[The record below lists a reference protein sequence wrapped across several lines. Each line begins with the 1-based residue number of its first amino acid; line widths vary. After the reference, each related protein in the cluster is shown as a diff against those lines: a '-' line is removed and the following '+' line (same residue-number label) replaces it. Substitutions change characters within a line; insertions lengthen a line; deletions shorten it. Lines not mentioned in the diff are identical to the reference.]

1 MVREKIINWLKKLI
15 KITDYININAEIA
28 PCVTLFGIIN
38 FSFAKGKIKLTP
50 EEWDDNDKERI
61 ADFLRSEG
69 VGITLEEFKESLK
82 EEIKK
87 VSEER
92 QKLILDEIKRL
103 LVENPLVSL
112 EEFEKRPEIKP
123 LLEYEFV
130 GRESELGEL
139 HEFLENDKE
148 VFVITGEGGFG
159 KTRLAIEF
167 ARRVANDNWDVYFID
182 RDKDFKHSVV
192 SIVLSGKNVLLI
204 LDDASRYPE
213 RNKVIGFVQNPPEDI
228 NAKTVKLLLIDRA
241 IFKESIENELKER
254 NVSAQY
260 LQIENGDI
268 PSFLKEHFEIEREDA
283 EQIEK
288 ESRGNFVIAIFLAEL
303 YRDKGRIGRQKE
315 AIEHRI
321 AKYKEDI
328 REYRSMSIGDIDNIL
343 FLLSLLT
350 PIEWEEDYKYF
361 EEVLTR
367 YLPEYDFQH
376 LKAIIGLADRN
387 TDFFLLRSG
396 ERYVFKYDLIADYL
410 LSQFINIKGENFDRV
425 MSKFLP
431 YMPFRIS
438 YNIFVIPRFFR
449 EEAEKAVQILGQIWV
464 KLNVIRGQTPE
475 YFSALVL
482 FTGDLSSLPFF
493 DIAKI
498 DTSHW
503 LSCYKEVSKTH
514 PEKEV
519 EVREELA
526 SGLVNATNRYGK
538 AKRFD
543 KMEACLKDLKA
554 LHEEHPEKEVREK
567 LASGLINATSHYGKA
582 KRFDEME
589 ACLEE
594 LKALHEEHLEEKEVR
609 EELAMGLVNAT
620 SDYGEAERF
629 DEVEACLE
637 ELRTLH
643 EEHPEKEVREELAKG
658 LVNATNRYGEAK
670 RFEEMEA
677 CLEELRALHEEHLE
691 EKEVRE
697 ELAKGLVN
705 ATSDYG
711 EAERFKEMEAC
722 LEELRALHIE
732 HPEKEVREE
741 LAKGLVNATSDYG
754 EAERFE
760 EMEACLEE
768 LKALH
773 EAYPEKEVRENLAS
787 GLVNAT
793 NHYGEAKRF
802 EEMEACLED
811 LRALHIEHPEEKEVR
826 EELAKGLFNAAAYK
840 KPDYE
845 TLLLLYK
852 LRFDLPDDVNKEK
865 NIKTI
870 KNSFMRATKER
881 IEEIYDEDEGEHFEE
896 FLNFLNAE
904 IEDTELVLLMT
915 EISERWD
922 IRIQRKMRELLRL

>member
-1 MVREKIINWLKKLI
+1 MVGEKIINWLKTKKLK
-15 KITDYININAEIA
+15 KITDYININVEIA

-69 VGITLEEFKESLK
+69 VGISLEEFKESLK

-87 VSEER
+87 VSEET

-167 ARRVANDNWDVYFID
+167 ARQVANDNWDVYFID

-192 SIVLSGKNVLLI
+192 SIVLSGKSVLLI

-213 RNKVIGFVQNPPEDI
+213 RNKVVGFVQNPPEDI
-228 NAKTVKLLLIDRA
+228 NVKTVKLLLIDRA

-254 NVSAQY
+254 NASAQY

-268 PSFLKEHFEIEREDA
+268 PSFLKEHFEIQREDV

-350 PIEWEEDYKYF
+350 PIEWEKDYKYF

-425 MSKFLP
+425 MSKFFP
-431 YMPFRIS
+431 YMSFRIS

-449 EEAEKAVQILGQIWV
+449 EEAEKAVQILGQIWI
-464 KLNVIRGQTPE
+464 KLNEVRGQTPE

-493 DIAKI
+493 DIEKI
-498 DTSHW
+498 DISHW
-503 LSCYKEVSKTH
+503 LSCYKEVSKTY
-514 PEKEV
+514 PEKGV
-519 EVREELA
+519 EVKEKLA
-526 SGLVNATNRYGK
+526 MGLVNATNRYGEAKRFNEMRACLKELKALHEEHPEEKEVRENLASGLFNATSHYGEAERFDEMEACLKELRALHEEHPEKEVREKHTMGLVNATSHYGKAERFDEMEACLKELRALHEEHPEKEVRGKLAMGLFNATSHYGEVKRFDEMETRLKDLRALHIKHPEKEVREELAKGLVNATSHYGK

-543 KMEACLKDLKA
+543 EMEACLKDLRA

-567 LASGLINATSHYGKA
+567 LASGL
-582 KRFDEME
+582 
-589 ACLEE
+589 
-594 LKALHEEHLEEKEVR
+594 
-609 EELAMGLVNAT
+609 VNAT
-620 SDYGEAERF
+620 
-629 DEVEACLE
+629 
-637 ELRTLH
+637 T
-643 EEHPEKEVREELAKG
+643 
-658 LVNATNRYGEAK
+658 
-670 RFEEMEA
+670 
-677 CLEELRALHEEHLE
+677 
-691 EKEVRE
+691 
-697 ELAKGLVN
+697 
-705 ATSDYG
+705 
-711 EAERFKEMEAC
+711 
-722 LEELRALHIE
+722 
-732 HPEKEVREE
+732 
-741 LAKGLVNATSDYG
+741 
-754 EAERFE
+754 
-760 EMEACLEE
+760 
-768 LKALH
+768 
-773 EAYPEKEVRENLAS
+773 
-787 GLVNAT
+787 
-793 NHYGEAKRF
+793 
-802 EEMEACLED
+802 
-811 LRALHIEHPEEKEVR
+811 
-826 EELAKGLFNAAAYK
+826 YK

-865 NIKTI
+865 RIKVI
-870 KNSFMRATKER
+870 EDSFMRATKER

-896 FLNFLNAE
+896 FLNSLKAE
-904 IEDTELVLLMT
+904 IEDTELVLLMN
-915 EISERWD
+915 EISERLD
-922 IRIQRKMRELLRL
+922 IRIQRKMWELLSL

>member
-1 MVREKIINWLKKLI
+1 MVREKIINWLKIKKLR
-15 KITDYININAEIA
+15 KITDYINVEIA

-69 VGITLEEFKESLK
+69 VGISLEEFKEFLK

-87 VSEER
+87 VSEET
-92 QKLILDEIKRL
+92 QLILDKIKHL
-103 LVENPLVSL
+103 FVENPLVSL

-123 LLEYEFV
+123 LLEYKFV

-139 HEFLENDKE
+139 HEFLETDKE

-159 KTRLAIEF
+159 KTRLAIKF
-167 ARRVANDNWDVYFID
+167 ARQVAKDDWDVYFID

-228 NAKTVKLLLIDRA
+228 NVKTVKLLLIDRA

-260 LQIENGDI
+260 HQIENGNI
-268 PSFLKEHFEIEREDA
+268 PSFLREHFEIEREDA

-350 PIEWEEDYKYF
+350 PIEWKEDYKYF

-376 LKAIIGLADRN
+376 LKEIIGLAGRN
-387 TDFFLLRSG
+387 TDFFLLRSD

-431 YMPFRIS
+431 YMPLRIS

-493 DIAKI
+493 DIEKI
-498 DTSHW
+498 DISHW

-526 SGLVNATNRYGK
+526 MGL
-538 AKRFD
+538 F
-543 KMEACLKDLKA
+543 
-554 LHEEHPEKEVREK
+554 
-567 LASGLINATSHYGKA
+567 NATSCYGDA

-594 LKALHEEHLEEKEVR
+594 LKALHEEH
-609 EELAMGLVNAT
+609 
-620 SDYGEAERF
+620 
-629 DEVEACLE
+629 
-637 ELRTLH
+637 
-643 EEHPEKEVREELAKG
+643 PEKEVREKLAMG

-670 RFEEMEA
+670 RF
-677 CLEELRALHEEHLE
+677 
-691 EKEVRE
+691 
-697 ELAKGLVN
+697 
-705 ATSDYG
+705 
-711 EAERFKEMEAC
+711 KEMEAC
-722 LEELRALHIE
+722 LKDLW
-732 HPEKEVREE
+732 
-741 LAKGLVNATSDYG
+741 
-754 EAERFE
+754 
-760 EMEACLEE
+760 
-768 LKALH
+768 ALH
-773 EAYPEKEVRENLAS
+773 EAYPEKEVREKLAMGLVNATNHYGMAKRFKEMGACLEKLRALHIKHPEKEVREKLAMGLFNATSHYGEAERFDEMEACLKDLRALHIKHPEEKEVSENLAS

-793 NHYGEAKRF
+793 NYYGRAKRI
-802 EEMEACLED
+802 EEMEACLKELRALHEVYPEKEVREKLAIGLVNATSCYGEVERFD
-811 LRALHIEHPEEKEVR
+811 EMETRLKELRALHIKHPEEKEVSENLAKGLFNATNHYGREKRIDEMEACLKELRALHEEHPEEKEVR
-826 EELAKGLFNAAAYK
+826 EKLAMGLFNAMAYK

-852 LRFDLPDDVNKEK
+852 LRFDLPDDVNKEIRI
-865 NIKTI
+865 NVIED
-870 KNSFMRATKER
+870 SFMRATKER
-881 IEEIYDEDEGEHFEE
+881 IEEIYNEDEGEHFEE
-896 FLNFLNAE
+896 FLNFLTAE
-904 IEDTELVLLMT
+904 IEDTELVLLMN
-915 EISERWD
+915 EISERLD
-922 IRIQRKMRELLRL
+922 IRIQRRMWELLRL